1 MKIYTKTGD
10 KGQTSLY
17 DGTRVDKDSLRVESY
32 GTVDEL
38 NSYIGFASKFVEDES
53 IKESLQKIQIR
64 LFFVAG
70 ELATVEEGKYKYKI
84 REEDIESLEKIIDDY
99 LPKIKGAN
107 AFIVPGSSEASAALH
122 VSRTICRRAERRIL
136 TLKRNEEVSD
146 SLLKFVNRL
155 SDVLYT
161 YARYLESELTIMDF
175 EKAYNE
181 KLSQWGNLNLT
192 FYIVV
197 MVLVWRR

>member
-17 DGTRVDKDSLRVESY
+17 DGTRIDKDSLRVESY

-38 NSYIGFASKFVEDES
+38 NSYIGFAMKFVDDDR
-53 IKESLQKIQIR
+53 IKDSLEKIQMR

-70 ELATVEEGKYKYKI
+70 ELATLEEGRYIYRV
-84 REEDIESLEKIIDDY
+84 REEDIAALEKIIDDY
-99 LPKIKGAN
+99 LPKISGVDK
-107 AFIVPGSSEASAALH
+107 FIVPGSSEASAALH
-122 VSRTICRRAERRIL
+122 VARTICRRAERRIIS
-136 TLKRNEEVSD
+136 LKNKEEVSD
-146 SLLKFVNRL
+146 TLLKFVNRL

-161 YARYLESELTIMDF
+161 YARLLESDLAIMDF

-181 KLSQWGNLNLT
+181 KL
-192 FYIVV
+192 
-197 MVLVWRR
+197 

>member
-38 NSYIGFASKFVEDES
+38 NSYIGFASKFINDEN
-53 IKESLQKIQIR
+53 IKNDLKKIQMR

-70 ELATVEEGKYKYKI
+70 ELATLEEGKYIYKVND
-84 REEDIESLEKIIDDY
+84 EDIVALENIIDGY
-99 LPKIKGAN
+99 LPRIRGVDK
-107 AFIVPGSSEASAALH
+107 FIVPGSSEASAALH
-122 VSRTICRRAERRIL
+122 VARTICRRAERRIIS
-136 TLKRNEEVSD
+136 LKAKEEVSD
-146 SLLKFVNRL
+146 TLLKFVNRL

-161 YARYLESELTIMDF
+161 YARFLESDLTIMDF
-175 EKAYNE
+175 EKAFNE
-181 KLSQWGNLNLT
+181 KLR
-192 FYIVV
+192 F
-197 MVLVWRR
+197 

>member
-17 DGTRVDKDSLRVESY
+17 DGTRIDKDSLRVESY

-38 NSYIGFASKFVEDES
+38 NSSIGFAMKFVEDDS
-53 IKESLQKIQIR
+53 IKDSLKKIQMR

-70 ELATVEEGKYKYKI
+70 ELATIEEGKYKYKVK
-84 REEDIESLEKIIDDY
+84 EEDILALEKIIDDY
-99 LPKIKGAN
+99 LPRISGADK
-107 AFIVPGSSEASAALH
+107 FIVPGSSSAAAALH
-122 VSRTICRRAERRIL
+122 VSRTICRRAERRII

-146 SLLKFVNRL
+146 ILLKFINRL

-161 YARYLESELTIMDF
+161 YARYSESNLTIMDF

-181 KLSQWGNLNLT
+181 KL
-192 FYIVV
+192 
-197 MVLVWRR
+197 

>member
-38 NSYIGFASKFVEDES
+38 NSYIGFASKFINDEN
-53 IKESLQKIQIR
+53 IKNDLKKIQMR

-70 ELATVEEGKYKYKI
+70 ELATLEEGKYIY
-84 REEDIESLEKIIDDY
+84 RVNDEDIVALENIIDDY
-99 LPKIKGAN
+99 LPRIRGVDK
-107 AFIVPGSSEASAALH
+107 FIVPGSSEASAALH
-122 VSRTICRRAERRIL
+122 VARAICRRAERRIIS
-136 TLKRNEEVSD
+136 LKAKEEVSD
-146 SLLKFVNRL
+146 TLLRFVNRL

-161 YARYLESELTIMDF
+161 YARFLESDLTIMDF
-175 EKAYNE
+175 EKAFNE
-181 KLSQWGNLNLT
+181 KLR
-192 FYIVV
+192 F
-197 MVLVWRR
+197 

>member
-38 NSYIGFASKFVEDES
+38 NSYIGFASKFINDQK
-53 IKESLQKIQIR
+53 IKENLKKIQMR

-70 ELATVEEGKYKYKI
+70 ELATVEAGKYKYTVK
-84 REEDIESLEKIIDDY
+84 EEDIAALEKIIDDY
-99 LPKIKGAN
+99 LPKIRGFD

-122 VSRTICRRAERRIL
+122 VARTICRRAERRIL
-136 TLKRNEEVSD
+136 SLKRNEEVSEI
-146 SLLKFVNRL
+146 LLKFVNRL

-161 YARYLESELTIMDF
+161 YARYLESDLTIMDF

-181 KLSQWGNLNLT
+181 KL
-192 FYIVV
+192 
-197 MVLVWRR
+197 

>member
-17 DGTRVDKDSLRVESY
+17 DGTRIDKDSLRVESY

-38 NSYIGFASKFVEDES
+38 NSSIGLAVKFVEDENIS
-53 IKESLQKIQIR
+53 KSLKKIQMR

-84 REEDIESLEKIIDDY
+84 KEEDIEALEKIIDNY
-99 LPKIKGAN
+99 LPKISGADK
-107 AFIVPGSSEASAALH
+107 FIVPGSSTASAALH
-122 VSRTICRRAERRIL
+122 VSRTICRRAERRII

-146 SLLKFVNRL
+146 ILLKFVNRL

-161 YARYLESELTIMDF
+161 YARYLESDLTIMDF

-181 KLSQWGNLNLT
+181 KL
-192 FYIVV
+192 
-197 MVLVWRR
+197 

>member
-17 DGTRVDKDSLRVESY
+17 DGTRIDKDSLRVEAY

-38 NSYIGFASKFVEDES
+38 NSSIGFAMKFVEDDN
-53 IKESLQKIQIR
+53 IKNSLKKIQMR

-70 ELATVEEGKYKYKI
+70 ELATVEEGKYKYKV
-84 REEDIESLEKIIDDY
+84 REEDILALEKIIDDY
-99 LPKIKGAN
+99 LPKISGADK
-107 AFIVPGSSEASAALH
+107 FIVPGSSSGAAALH
-122 VSRTICRRAERRIL
+122 VARTICRRAERRII
-136 TLKRNEEVSD
+136 TLKRNEEVGD
-146 SLLKFVNRL
+146 ILLKFVNRL

-161 YARYLESELTIMDF
+161 YARYLESDLTIMDF

-181 KLSQWGNLNLT
+181 KL
-192 FYIVV
+192 
-197 MVLVWRR
+197 

>member
-38 NSYIGFASKFVEDES
+38 NSYIGFAMKFVNDES
-53 IKESLQKIQIR
+53 INESLKKIQMR

-70 ELATVEEGKYKYKI
+70 ELATVEEGKYKYKVK
-84 REEDIESLEKIIDDY
+84 EEDIAALEKIIDDY
-99 LPKIKGAN
+99 LPKISGVDK
-107 AFIVPGSSEASAALH
+107 FIVPGSSEASAALH
-122 VSRTICRRAERRIL
+122 VARTICRRAERRIIS
-136 TLKRNEEVSD
+136 LKRHEEVSD
-146 SLLKFVNRL
+146 ILLKFVNRL

-161 YARYLESELTIMDF
+161 YARLLESDLAIMDF

-181 KLSQWGNLNLT
+181 KLWCQLEFLIKN
-192 FYIVV
+192 
-197 MVLVWRR
+197 

>member
-17 DGTRVDKDSLRVESY
+17 DGTRIDKDSLRVESY

-38 NSYIGFASKFVEDES
+38 NSSIGFAIKFVEDEE
-53 IKESLQKIQIR
+53 IKETLKKIQMR
-64 LFFVAG
+64 LFFAAG
-70 ELATVEEGKYKYKI
+70 ELATIEEGKYKYKI
-84 REEDIESLEKIIDDY
+84 REEDIQALEKIIDDY
-99 LPKIKGAN
+99 IPKINGGDK
-107 AFIVPGSSEASAALH
+107 FIVPGSSKAAAALH
-122 VSRTICRRAERRIL
+122 VSRTICRRAERRII

-146 SLLKFVNRL
+146 ILLKFVNRL

-161 YARYLESELTIMDF
+161 YARYSESDLTVMDF

-181 KLSQWGNLNLT
+181 NL
-192 FYIVV
+192 
-197 MVLVWRR
+197 

>member
-17 DGTRVDKDSLRVESY
+17 DGTRIDKDSLRVESY

-38 NSYIGFASKFVEDES
+38 NSSIGFAMKFVEDDS
-53 IKESLQKIQIR
+53 IKDSLKKIQMR

-70 ELATVEEGKYKYKI
+70 GLATIEEGKYKYKVK
-84 REEDIESLEKIIDDY
+84 EEDILALEKIIDDY
-99 LPKIKGAN
+99 LPKISGADK
-107 AFIVPGSSEASAALH
+107 FIVPGSSSAAAALH
-122 VSRTICRRAERRIL
+122 VSRTICRRAERRII

-146 SLLKFVNRL
+146 ILLKFINRL

-161 YARYLESELTIMDF
+161 YARYSESNLTIMDF

-181 KLSQWGNLNLT
+181 KL
-192 FYIVV
+192 
-197 MVLVWRR
+197 

>member
-1 MKIYTKTGD
+1 MKYSKEQRIRRSLMKIYTKTGD

-38 NSYIGFASKFVEDES
+38 NSYIGFASKFIDDES
-53 IKESLQKIQIR
+53 INESLKKIQMR

-70 ELATVEEGKYKYKI
+70 ELATVEEGKYIYKVK
-84 REEDIESLEKIIDDY
+84 EEDIAALEKIIDDY
-99 LPKIKGAN
+99 LPKISGAD
-107 AFIVPGSSEASAALH
+107 AFIVPGSSESSAALH
-122 VSRTICRRAERRIL
+122 VARTICRRAERRIIS
-136 TLKRNEEVSD
+136 LKRHEEVSD
-146 SLLKFVNRL
+146 TLLKFVNRL

-161 YARYLESELTIMDF
+161 YARYLESNLTIMDF

-181 KLSQWGNLNLT
+181 KL
-192 FYIVV
+192 
-197 MVLVWRR
+197 

>member
-17 DGTRVDKDSLRVESY
+17 DGTRIDKDSLRVESY

-38 NSYIGFASKFVEDES
+38 NSSIGFAIKFVGDES
-53 IKESLQKIQIR
+53 IRESLKKIQMR

-70 ELATVEEGKYKYKI
+70 ELATVEEGKYRYKI
-84 REEDIESLEKIIDDY
+84 QEEDISALEKIIDDY
-99 LPKIKGAN
+99 LPKISGADK
-107 AFIVPGSSEASAALH
+107 FIVPGSSQGAAALH
-122 VSRTICRRAERRIL
+122 VSRTICRRAERRII

-146 SLLKFVNRL
+146 TLLKFVNRL

-161 YARYLESELTIMDF
+161 YARYLESDLTIMDF

-181 KLSQWGNLNLT
+181 KL
-192 FYIVV
+192 
-197 MVLVWRR
+197 

>member
-17 DGTRVDKDSLRVESY
+17 DGTRVDKDSLRVDSY

-38 NSYIGFASKFVEDES
+38 NSSIGFAIKFVEDEV
-53 IKESLQKIQIR
+53 IKKSLNKIQMR

-70 ELATVEEGKYKYKI
+70 ELATIEEGRYKYKVN
-84 REEDIESLEKIIDDY
+84 EEDIQALEKIIDDY
-99 LPKIKGAN
+99 IPKISGGDK
-107 AFIVPGSSEASAALH
+107 FIVPGSSKAAAALH
-122 VSRTICRRAERRIL
+122 VSRTICRRAERRII
-136 TLKRNEEVSD
+136 TLKRHEEVSD
-146 SLLKFVNRL
+146 ILLKFVNRL

-161 YARYLESELTIMDF
+161 YARFLESDLTVMDF

-181 KLSQWGNLNLT
+181 KL
-192 FYIVV
+192 
-197 MVLVWRR
+197 

>member
-32 GTVDEL
+32 GTIDEL
-38 NSYIGFASKFVEDES
+38 NSYIGFASKFINDES
-53 IKESLQKIQIR
+53 IKESLKKIQMR

-70 ELATVEEGKYKYKI
+70 ELATVEEGVYKYKVKD
-84 REEDIESLEKIIDDY
+84 EDIEALERIIDDY
-99 LPKIKGAN
+99 LPKIRGAD

-122 VSRTICRRAERRIL
+122 VARTICRRAERRIIS
-136 TLKRNEEVSD
+136 LKRKEEVSD
-146 SLLKFVNRL
+146 TLLKFVNRL

-161 YARYLESELTIMDF
+161 YARFLESDLTIMNF

-181 KLSQWGNLNLT
+181 KL
-192 FYIVV
+192 
-197 MVLVWRR
+197 

>member
-17 DGTRVDKDSLRVESY
+17 DGTRIDKDSLRVESY

-38 NSYIGFASKFVEDES
+38 NSSIGFAIKFVEDEG
-53 IKESLQKIQIR
+53 IKESLNKIQMR

-70 ELATVEEGKYKYKI
+70 ELATIEEGKYKYI
-84 REEDIESLEKIIDDY
+84 VNEEDILALEKIIDDY
-99 LPKIKGAN
+99 IPKISGGDK
-107 AFIVPGSSEASAALH
+107 FIVPGSSKAAAALH
-122 VSRTICRRAERRIL
+122 ISRTICRRAERRII
-136 TLKRNEEVSD
+136 TLKRHEEVSD
-146 SLLKFVNRL
+146 ILLKFVNRL

-161 YARYLESELTIMDF
+161 YARFLESDLTVMDF

-181 KLSQWGNLNLT
+181 KL
-192 FYIVV
+192 
-197 MVLVWRR
+197 

>member
-17 DGTRVDKDSLRVESY
+17 DGTRVYKDSLRVESY

-38 NSYIGFASKFVEDES
+38 NSSIGFAMKFVKDEE
-53 IKESLQKIQIR
+53 IKEKLKKIQMR

-70 ELATVEEGKYKYKI
+70 ELATVEEGKYVYKI
-84 REEDIESLEKIIDDY
+84 KEEDIVALEKIIDDY
-99 LPKIKGAN
+99 LPKIKGVDK
-107 AFIVPGSSEASAALH
+107 FIVPGSSEAAAALH

-136 TLKRNEEVSD
+136 TLKREESVSD
-146 SLLKFVNRL
+146 ILLKFVNRL

-161 YARYLESELTIMDF
+161 YARYLESDLTIMDF
-175 EKAYNE
+175 EKFYNE
-181 KLSQWGNLNLT
+181 KL
-192 FYIVV
+192 
-197 MVLVWRR
+197 

>member
-17 DGTRVDKDSLRVESY
+17 DGTRIDKDSLRVESY

-38 NSYIGFASKFVEDES
+38 NSSIGFAIKFVEDES
-53 IKESLQKIQIR
+53 IRESLKNIQMR

-70 ELATVEEGKYKYKI
+70 ELATLEEGKYKYKI
-84 REEDIESLEKIIDDY
+84 KEEDISALEKIIDDY
-99 LPKIKGAN
+99 LPKISGADK
-107 AFIVPGSSEASAALH
+107 FIVPGSSEGAAALH
-122 VSRTICRRAERRIL
+122 VSRTICRRAERRII

-146 SLLKFVNRL
+146 ILLKFVNRL

-161 YARYLESELTIMDF
+161 YARYLESDLTIMDF

-181 KLSQWGNLNLT
+181 KL
-192 FYIVV
+192 
-197 MVLVWRR
+197 